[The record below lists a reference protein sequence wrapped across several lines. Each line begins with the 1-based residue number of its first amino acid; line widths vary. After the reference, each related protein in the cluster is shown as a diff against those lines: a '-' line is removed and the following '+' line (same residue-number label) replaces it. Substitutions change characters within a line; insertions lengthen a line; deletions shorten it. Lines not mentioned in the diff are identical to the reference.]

1 MELQEKLSTL
11 RKQHKITQMELAD
24 KLGVSRQAVSKWE
37 QGTAF
42 PSTENL
48 IQLGKLYG
56 VSIEVLTTPELTLDG
71 VAQQKTNDTPPA
83 EAKPNTSGTKRLI
96 AVAAAGILLGG
107 LIVGMVAFSGGT
119 KVPEE
124 TTPIKDLDREVIT
137 ITDGNFEVDTFEE
150 GGE

>member
-1 MELQEKLSTL
+1 MELQEKLNIL
-11 RKQHKITQMELAD
+11 RKQHKLTQMELANE
-24 KLGVSRQAVSKWE
+24 LEVTRQAVSKWE

-96 AVAAAGILLGG
+96 AVAAADILLGG

-124 TTPIKDLDREVIT
+124 TTPIKDLDKEVGFI
-137 ITDGNFEVDTFEE
+137 VDEE
-150 GGE
+150 FSSD

>member
-24 KLGVSRQAVSKWE
+24 KLGVSRQAISKWE

-56 VSIEVLTTPELTLDG
+56 VSIEVLTNPELTLDG
-71 VAQQKTNDTPPA
+71 AAQQKTDSTPPA
-83 EAKPNTSGTKRLI
+83 EGKPNTSGTKRLI

-124 TTPIKDLDREVIT
+124 TTPIKDLDKEVGFI
-137 ITDGNFEVDTFEE
+137 VDEE
-150 GGE
+150 FSMD

>member
-83 EAKPNTSGTKRLI
+83 EAKPNTGGTKRLI

-107 LIVGMVAFSGGT
+107 LIVGMVAFFGGA
-119 KVPEE
+119 KVPAE
-124 TTPIKDLDREVIT
+124 TTPIKDLDKEVID
-137 ITDGNFEVDTFEE
+137 ITEFEAFWLDK
-150 GGE
+150 

>member
-1 MELQEKLSTL
+1 MELQEKLNIL
-11 RKQHKITQMELAD
+11 RKQHKLTQMELANE
-24 KLGVSRQAVSKWE
+24 LEVTRQAVSKWE

-71 VAQQKTNDTPPA
+71 VAQQKTNDTPPT

-119 KVPEE
+119 RVPEE
-124 TTPIKDLDREVIT
+124 TTPIKDLDKEVGFIV
-137 ITDGNFEVDTFEE
+137 DGEFSMD
-150 GGE
+150 

>member
-24 KLGVSRQAVSKWE
+24 KLGVTRQAISKWE

-56 VSIEVLTTPELTLDG
+56 VSIEVLTNPELTLDG
-71 VAQQKTNDTPPA
+71 VAQQKTDSTPPA

-124 TTPIKDLDREVIT
+124 TTPIKDLDKEVGFI
-137 ITDGNFEVDTFEE
+137 VDEE
-150 GGE
+150 FSSD

>member
-24 KLGVSRQAVSKWE
+24 KLGVTRQAVSKWE

-56 VSIEVLTTPELTLDG
+56 VSIEVLTNPELTLDG
-71 VAQQKTNDTPPA
+71 VAQQKTDSTPPA

-107 LIVGMVAFSGGT
+107 LIVGMVAFFGGA
-119 KVPEE
+119 KAPAE
-124 TTPIKDLDREVIT
+124 TTPIKDLDKEVGFIV
-137 ITDGNFEVDTFEE
+137 DGEFSMD
-150 GGE
+150 

>member
-1 MELQEKLSTL
+1 MSQE
-11 RKQHKITQMELAD
+11 QLAEQ
-24 KLGVSRQAVSKWE
+24 LHISRQAVSKWE

-56 VSIEVLTTPELTLDG
+56 ASIEVLTNPELTLDG

-119 KVPEE
+119 RVPEE
-124 TTPIKDLDREVIT
+124 TTPIKDLDKDVGFI
-137 ITDGNFEVDTFEE
+137 VDEE
-150 GGE
+150 FSMD

>member
-1 MELQEKLSTL
+1 MELQEKLNIL
-11 RKQHKITQMELAD
+11 RKQHKLTQMELANE
-24 KLGVSRQAVSKWE
+24 LEVTRQAVSKWE

-71 VAQQKTNDTPPA
+71 VAQQKTNDTPPT

-124 TTPIKDLDREVIT
+124 TTPIKDLDKEVID
-137 ITDGNFEVDTFEE
+137 ITEFEAFWLDK
-150 GGE
+150 

>member
-1 MELQEKLSTL
+1 MELKEKLNIL
-11 RKQHKITQMELAD
+11 RKQHKLTQMELANE
-24 KLGVSRQAVSKWE
+24 LEVTRQAVSKWE

-107 LIVGMVAFSGGT
+107 LIVGMVAFFGGA
-119 KVPEE
+119 KVPAE
-124 TTPIKDLDREVIT
+124 TTPIKDLDKEVID
-137 ITDGNFEVDTFEE
+137 ITEFEAFWLDK
-150 GGE
+150 

>member
-1 MELQEKLSTL
+1 MELQEKLNIL
-11 RKQHKITQMELAD
+11 RKQHKLTQMELANE
-24 KLGVSRQAVSKWE
+24 LEVTRQAVSKWE

-71 VAQQKTNDTPPA
+71 AAQQKTNDTPPA

-124 TTPIKDLDREVIT
+124 TTPIKDLDKEVGFI
-137 ITDGNFEVDTFEE
+137 VDEE
-150 GGE
+150 FSSD

>member
-1 MELQEKLSTL
+1 MELQEKLNIL
-11 RKQHKITQMELAD
+11 RKQHKLTQMELAN
-24 KLGVSRQAVSKWE
+24 KLGVSRQAISKWE

-107 LIVGMVAFSGGT
+107 LIVGMVAFFGGA
-119 KVPEE
+119 KVPAE
-124 TTPIKDLDREVIT
+124 TTPIKDLDKEVID
-137 ITDGNFEVDTFEE
+137 ITEFEAFWLDK
-150 GGE
+150 

>member
-24 KLGVSRQAVSKWE
+24 KLGVTRQAISKWE

-56 VSIEVLTTPELTLDG
+56 VSIEVLTNPELTLDG
-71 VAQQKTNDTPPA
+71 AAQQKTDSTPPA

-124 TTPIKDLDREVIT
+124 TTPIKDLDREVGFI
-137 ITDGNFEVDTFEE
+137 VDEE
-150 GGE
+150 FSSD

>member
-1 MELQEKLSTL
+1 MELQEKLNIL
-11 RKQHKITQMELAD
+11 RKQHKLTQMELANE
-24 KLGVSRQAVSKWE
+24 LEVTRQAVSKWE

-124 TTPIKDLDREVIT
+124 TTPIKDLDKEVGFIV
-137 ITDGNFEVDTFEE
+137 DGEFSMD
-150 GGE
+150 

>member
-24 KLGVSRQAVSKWE
+24 KLGVSRQAISKWE

>member
-107 LIVGMVAFSGGT
+107 LIVGMVAFFGGA
-119 KVPEE
+119 KVPAE
-124 TTPIKDLDREVIT
+124 TTPIKDLDKEVGFIV
-137 ITDGNFEVDTFEE
+137 DGEFSMD
-150 GGE
+150 

>member
-1 MELQEKLSTL
+1 MELQEKLNIL
-11 RKQHKITQMELAD
+11 RKQHKLTQMELANE
-24 KLGVSRQAVSKWE
+24 LEVTRQAVSKWE

-71 VAQQKTNDTPPA
+71 AAQQKTNDTPPA

-124 TTPIKDLDREVIT
+124 TTPIKDLDREMIDDMPE
-137 ITDGNFEVDTFEE
+137 IEFNIDEK
-150 GGE
+150 

>member
-1 MELQEKLSTL
+1 MELQEKLNIL
-11 RKQHKITQMELAD
+11 RKQHKLTQMELANE
-24 KLGVSRQAVSKWE
+24 LEVTRQAVSKWE

-56 VSIEVLTTPELTLDG
+56 VSIEVLTNPELTLDG

-107 LIVGMVAFSGGT
+107 LIVGMVAFFGGA
-119 KVPEE
+119 KAPAE
-124 TTPIKDLDREVIT
+124 TTPIKDLDKEVID
-137 ITDGNFEVDTFEE
+137 ITEFEAFWLDK
-150 GGE
+150 

>member
-1 MELQEKLSTL
+1 
-11 RKQHKITQMELAD
+11 MELAD
-24 KLGVSRQAVSKWE
+24 KLGVTRQAVSKWE

-56 VSIEVLTTPELTLDG
+56 VSIEVLTNPELTLDG
-71 VAQQKTNDTPPA
+71 AAQQKTNDTPPA

-107 LIVGMVAFSGGT
+107 LIVGVVAFSGGT

-124 TTPIKDLDREVIT
+124 TTPIKDLDKEVIT

>member
-24 KLGVSRQAVSKWE
+24 KLGVSRQAISKWE

-56 VSIEVLTTPELTLDG
+56 VSIEVLTNPELTLDG

-107 LIVGMVAFSGGT
+107 LIVGMVAFFGGA
-119 KVPEE
+119 KVPAE
-124 TTPIKDLDREVIT
+124 TTPIKDLDKEVGFIV
-137 ITDGNFEVDTFEE
+137 DGEFSMD
-150 GGE
+150 

>member
-1 MELQEKLSTL
+1 MELKEKLNIL
-11 RKQHKITQMELAD
+11 RKQHKLTQMELANE
-24 KLGVSRQAVSKWE
+24 LEVTRQAVSKWE

-56 VSIEVLTTPELTLDG
+56 VSIEVLTNPELTLDG

-124 TTPIKDLDREVIT
+124 TTPIKDLDKDVGFI
-137 ITDGNFEVDTFEE
+137 VDEE
-150 GGE
+150 FSMD

>member
-24 KLGVSRQAVSKWE
+24 KLGVSRQAISKWE

-48 IQLGKLYG
+48 IKLGKLYG

-83 EAKPNTSGTKRLI
+83 EAIPNTGGTKRLI

-107 LIVGMVAFSGGT
+107 LIVGMVAFFGGA
-119 KVPEE
+119 KVPAE
-124 TTPIKDLDREVIT
+124 TTPIKDLDKEVID
-137 ITDGNFEVDTFEE
+137 ITEFEAFWLDK
-150 GGE
+150 

>member
-24 KLGVSRQAVSKWE
+24 KLGVTRQAVSKWE

-124 TTPIKDLDREVIT
+124 TTPIKDLDKEVGFI
-137 ITDGNFEVDTFEE
+137 VDEE
-150 GGE
+150 FSMD

>member
-1 MELQEKLSTL
+1 MELQEKLSIL
-11 RKQHKITQMELAD
+11 RKLHKITQLDLAG
-24 KLGVSRQAVSKWE
+24 KLQVSRQAVSKWE

-56 VSIEVLTTPELTLDG
+56 VSIEVLTNPELTLDG
-71 VAQQKTNDTPPA
+71 AAQQKTNDTPPA

-124 TTPIKDLDREVIT
+124 TTPIKDLDKEVGFI
-137 ITDGNFEVDTFEE
+137 VDEE
-150 GGE
+150 FSSD

>member
-48 IQLGKLYG
+48 IQLGKLNG

-107 LIVGMVAFSGGT
+107 LIVGMVAFFGGA

-124 TTPIKDLDREVIT
+124 TTPIKDLDKEVGFI
-137 ITDGNFEVDTFEE
+137 VDEE
-150 GGE
+150 FSMD

>member
-1 MELQEKLSTL
+1 MELKEKLNIL
-11 RKQHKITQMELAD
+11 RKQHKLTQMELANE
-24 KLGVSRQAVSKWE
+24 LEVTRQAVSKWE

-83 EAKPNTSGTKRLI
+83 EAKPNTGGTKRLI

-107 LIVGMVAFSGGT
+107 LIVGMVAFFGGA
-119 KVPEE
+119 KVPAE
-124 TTPIKDLDREVIT
+124 TTPIKDLDKEVGFIV
-137 ITDGNFEVDTFEE
+137 DGEFSMD
-150 GGE
+150 

>member
-1 MELQEKLSTL
+1 MELKEKLNIL
-11 RKQHKITQMELAD
+11 RKQHKLTQMELANE
-24 KLGVSRQAVSKWE
+24 LEVTRQAVSKWE

-107 LIVGMVAFSGGT
+107 LIVGMVAFFGGA
-119 KVPEE
+119 KAPAE
-124 TTPIKDLDREVIT
+124 TTPIKDLDKEVID
-137 ITDGNFEVDTFEE
+137 ITEFEAFWLDK
-150 GGE
+150 

>member
-11 RKQHKITQMELAD
+11 RKQHKMTQMELAD

>member
-1 MELQEKLSTL
+1 MELQEKLNIL
-11 RKQHKITQMELAD
+11 RKQHKLTQMELANE
-24 KLGVSRQAVSKWE
+24 LEVTRQAVSKWE

-71 VAQQKTNDTPPA
+71 AAQQKTNDTPPA

-107 LIVGMVAFSGGT
+107 LIVGMVAFSGST

-124 TTPIKDLDREVIT
+124 TTPIKDLDKEVGFI
-137 ITDGNFEVDTFEE
+137 VDEE
-150 GGE
+150 FSSD

>member
-1 MELQEKLSTL
+1 MELQEKLNIL
-11 RKQHKITQMELAD
+11 RKQHKLTQMELANE
-24 KLGVSRQAVSKWE
+24 LEVTRQAVSKWE

>member
-1 MELQEKLSTL
+1 MELQEKLNIL
-11 RKQHKITQMELAD
+11 RKQHKLTQMELANE
-24 KLGVSRQAVSKWE
+24 LEVTRQAVSKWE

-124 TTPIKDLDREVIT
+124 TTPIKDLDREVGFI
-137 ITDGNFEVDTFEE
+137 VDEE
-150 GGE
+150 FSSD

>member
-1 MELQEKLSTL
+1 MELQEKLSIL
-11 RKQHKITQMELAD
+11 RKLHKITQLDLAG
-24 KLGVSRQAVSKWE
+24 KLQVSRQAISKWE

-71 VAQQKTNDTPPA
+71 AAQQKTNDTPPA

-124 TTPIKDLDREVIT
+124 TTPIKDLDKEVIT

>member
-37 QGTAF
+37 QGTAL

-56 VSIEVLTTPELTLDG
+56 VSIEVLTNPELTLDG

-107 LIVGMVAFSGGT
+107 LIVGMVAFFGGA
-119 KVPEE
+119 KVPAE
-124 TTPIKDLDREVIT
+124 TTPIKDLDKEVGFIV
-137 ITDGNFEVDTFEE
+137 DGEF
-150 GGE
+150 

>member
-24 KLGVSRQAVSKWE
+24 KLQVSRQAVSKWE

-71 VAQQKTNDTPPA
+71 VAQQKTDSTPPA

-107 LIVGMVAFSGGT
+107 LIVGMVAFFGGA
-119 KVPEE
+119 KAPAE
-124 TTPIKDLDREVIT
+124 TTPIKDLDKEVID
-137 ITDGNFEVDTFEE
+137 ITEFEAFWLDK
-150 GGE
+150 